1 MIKNITRG
9 YVDIEIDGK
18 LARIGGEAY
27 HRGYG
32 SPDFV
37 LYANSLER
45 WEPPHNT
52 VRLDDAARDAILNR
66 AAKEMRER
74 GMTVEIEC
82 PSA

>member
-9 YVDIEIDGK
+9 HVDIEIDGK
-18 LARIGGEAY
+18 WARIYGEAY
-27 HRGYG
+27 LPGYG
-32 SPDFV
+32 SPGFV

-52 VRLDDAARDAILNR
+52 ARLDDAARDAILNR
-66 AAKEMRER
+66 AAEEMRAR
-74 GMTVEIEC
+74 GMTVEIEW